1 MATGMALL
9 SAVAA
14 LPTFKVDEKTV
25 GAGVAQPPEDQAASR
40 PSSADVLSINLDR
53 SKDESAVAPRSTTS
67 YVQTFTSGVNRPVV
81 PVKRKAGSDPH
92 RTDSGQGVSKR
103 SVWVGGLAGGS
114 KGADNAAQNP
124 PAEGGAANGGTSM
137 DVKEKGAGSGS
148 IGNGGSSSTGVAL
161 NSLQDDKAKA
171 DAKKA
176 GTKKGSDFD
185 DGGRFEA
192 FLRAADAVLRPR
204 SEVEGE
210 ENLIALTHEDI
221 SEITGMTG
229 ELDDDKVSNLRKVLS
244 LPPRGKMEVFLEA
257 VRSRPRPQD
266 GSSPQH
272 KIELTGEIPGA
283 TLVFPGVHELI
294 KSNGWIIKNQIQDPK
309 TSYAAWMAIRVRL
322 PLPHPASN
330 VTS

>member
-1 MATGMALL
+1 
-9 SAVAA
+9 
-14 LPTFKVDEKTV
+14 
-25 GAGVAQPPEDQAASR
+25 
-40 PSSADVLSINLDR
+40 
-53 SKDESAVAPRSTTS
+53 
-67 YVQTFTSGVNRPVV
+67 
-81 PVKRKAGSDPH
+81 
-92 RTDSGQGVSKR
+92 
-103 SVWVGGLAGGS
+103 
-114 KGADNAAQNP
+114 
-124 PAEGGAANGGTSM
+124 M
-137 DVKEKGAGSGS
+137 DVKEKGAGSS
-148 IGNGGSSSTGVAL
+148 STGNGGASSTGAAVP
-161 NSLQDDKAKA
+161 SPQDDKGKP
-171 DAKKA
+171 DGKKA
-176 GTKKGSDFD
+176 GAKKGSEFD

-257 VRSRPRPQD
+257 VRSRPRNEAT
-266 GSSPQH
+266 SPSH
-272 KIELTGEIPGA
+272 KIELTGEMPGA

-322 PLPHPASN
+322 PLRHPS
-330 VTS
+330 